1 MIYLRSV
8 PPHDPP
14 NVFIFFPLKILPFA
28 SAASG
33 SESLIQIFKF
43 MAALLKQ
50 KSQPAD
56 DLVPPVQV
64 KHFIVQEEGE
74 EEGKGGVVL
83 TSHYNNSYLN

>member
-56 DLVPPVQV
+56 DLLPSQSSPSQTF
-64 KHFIVQEEGE
+64 HCTG
-74 EEGKGGVVL
+74 GGGGGGVITTLLSLSLL
-83 TSHYNNSYLN
+83 TN